1 MLRQSASSP
10 FTTTILFFIILIIFT
25 TTILF
30 FIILIT
36 TTKIGGVNNYEA
48 NIRNTFSA
56 FIWQLISL
64 CILKS
69 SSHDFDVKTIKTKN
83 IIDTE
88 LNCPGTILSQLFTKS
103 PHFLQQNIQN
113 HFDIPRQNDDQ
124 NFKRDCRS
132 RSKCPGGRR
141 RL

>member
-10 FTTTILFFIILIIFT
+10 FT

-56 FIWQLISL
+56 FIWKLISL

-83 IIDTE
+83 IIDME
-88 LNCPGTILSQLFTKS
+88 LNCLGTILSQLFTTLLIAKY
-103 PHFLQQNIQN
+103 PKPF
-113 HFDIPRQNDDQ
+113 
-124 NFKRDCRS
+124 
-132 RSKCPGGRR
+132 
-141 RL
+141 